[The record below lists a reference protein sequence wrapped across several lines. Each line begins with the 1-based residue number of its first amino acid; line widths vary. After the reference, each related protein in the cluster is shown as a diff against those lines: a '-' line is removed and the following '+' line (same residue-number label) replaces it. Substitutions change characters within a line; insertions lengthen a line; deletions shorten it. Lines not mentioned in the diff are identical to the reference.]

1 MEHKSTRATD
11 ATVAPGFTLIELVLV
26 LFVIAV
32 AAAVAGP
39 VIGRTMDGIKV
50 RAEVAGFSATLRHAR
65 EQAVA
70 TQRPHRVEVS
80 PADHRMT
87 VIADED
93 DVRLSRPLSPT
104 LTVEANA
111 PLGMA
116 VRFEPHGVSSGGDFR
131 LGTGTT
137 AYLVSVEP
145 LTGRVRVGKP

>member
-1 MEHKSTRATD
+1 M
-11 ATVAPGFTLIELVLV
+11 

-32 AAAVAGP
+32 AAAVASP
-39 VIGRTMDGIKV
+39 VIGRTMDGIRV
-50 RAEVAGFSATLRHAR
+50 RTEVAGFSATLRHGR

-93 DVRLSRPLSPT
+93 DVRLTRPLAPT

-111 PLGMA
+111 AVMT

-131 LGTGTT
+131 LGTGTMV
-137 AYLVSVEP
+137 YIVSVEP
-145 LTGRVRVGKP
+145 LTGRVRIARP